1 MPRGSGRNPTSFLL
15 QTPSLV
21 PSLVRLAQNSSKFNS
36 FHIAHVIPV
45 IQGLGDL
52 VEFSMLALLQ
62 YVSPNSF
69 PLSGTKSFISLFL
82 FVFISTLFSV
92 CIAFCTPKCWCIPL
106 LLQPHLC
113 VATTFHNCSSYTLNY
128 GIDIPCV
135 ECQLALPFSLTVDS
149 PVHLG
154 VFVVFPI
161 NVHGFLLRPCK
172 PFVCWRWRRVMPPDI
187 ECEYERKKEENE
199 NERRREL
206 MEKAVFQ
213 SCTLA

>member
-1 MPRGSGRNPTSFLL
+1 MSPLSFRVLGTWWSFLCCPYYNMCPPTL
-15 QTPSLV
+15 FYFLEPSLLF
-21 PSLVRLAQNSSKFNS
+21 PSSC
-36 FHIAHVIPV
+36 
-45 IQGLGDL
+45 
-52 VEFSMLALLQ
+52 
-62 YVSPNSF
+62 
-69 PLSGTKSFISLFL
+69 LF
-82 FVFISTLFSV
+82 FISTLFSV

-161 NVHGFLLRPCK
+161 NVHGFLLHLCK
-172 PFVCWRWRRVMPPDI
+172 PFACWRWRHAMPPDI
-187 ECEYERKKEENE
+187 ECEYERKGEENE
-199 NERRREL
+199 NERGTEPV
-206 MEKAVFQ
+206 E
-213 SCTLA
+213 